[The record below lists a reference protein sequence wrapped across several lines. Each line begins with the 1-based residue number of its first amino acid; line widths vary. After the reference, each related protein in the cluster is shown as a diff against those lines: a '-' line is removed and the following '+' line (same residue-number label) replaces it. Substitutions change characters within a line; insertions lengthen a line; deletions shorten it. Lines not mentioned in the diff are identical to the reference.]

1 MKLKEI
7 LEICRHFY
15 EQKPEKAMSFADD
28 VADFLLEN
36 KNNPDVINPG
46 FSKLIEPLH
55 SLWATNALPEI
66 VNGRLFMSEAFINSF
81 IGTQIA
87 GHESIKSIDINCY
100 GSGTV
105 DCLVA
110 HSVGRFLIHAELVE
124 CVHDQKK
131 SNIVFSII
139 DKKVM
144 SSEGLVQKLLVSAIM
159 PVFNTFLSK
168 TLNQTMRNGLKLIY
182 GSDVLTIDFADLLKN
197 SALGKYTV
205 DDRSAAYLISIQKA
219 TVVDGGIEL
228 SLKYNVPD

>member
-1 MKLKEI
+1 MKLKDI
-7 LEICRHFY
+7 LEISRHFY
-15 EQKPEKAMSFADD
+15 EQKPDEAMHFAND

-36 KNNPDVINPG
+36 KNNPEVINPA
-46 FSKLIEPLH
+46 FKKLVDPLH
-55 SLWATNALPEI
+55 NLWATNALPEI
-66 VNGRLFMSEAFINSF
+66 VNGRIFLSEAFINSF

-87 GHESIKSIDINCY
+87 GNESVKSVDINCY
-100 GSGTV
+100 GSGTI
-105 DCLVA
+105 DCLIS
-110 HSVGRFLIHAELVE
+110 HSVGRFLVHAELVE
-124 CVHDQKK
+124 CVHDPKR
-131 SNIVFSII
+131 SNIVFSIS

-168 TLNQTMRNGLKLIY
+168 TLNQTLRNGLKLIY
-182 GSDVLTIDFADLLKN
+182 GSDVLTIDFADMLKN

-205 DDRSAAYLISIQKA
+205 DDRSAVYLVSIQKA